1 MTKQTRS
8 VRDMAFCAMGAVL
21 IALCAWISIPALEIA
36 FTMQT
41 FGVFLI
47 LGLLGGRRGTISVG
61 VYLLLGLVGVPVF
74 SGFRGTDALFGVTG
88 GYILG
93 FLGSALTYWLV
104 TSLLGT
110 KFWTQLLGMVLGL
123 LVCYG
128 FGSVWFYTLY
138 LRGGSSIALG
148 AVVAKCVVPYLLP
161 DAVKIALALSLTR
174 RLKRFIP

>member
-8 VRDMAFCAMGAVL
+8 VRDMVYCAIGAVL
-21 IALCAWISIPALEIA
+21 IALCAWISVPVLEIA

-104 TSLLGT
+104 TSLLGE
-110 KFWTQLLGMVLGL
+110 KFRAQLLGMVLGL

-128 FGSVWFYTLY
+128 FGSVWFCALY